1 MLKHN
6 SFVLLSVFAIT
17 LELVNGQV
25 IFERSCPLRSII
37 FDFNLTEVSN
47 KFCIEHFQ
55 CFCIRW

>member
-6 SFVLLSVFAIT
+6 SFVLLSVLAIA

-37 FDFNLTEVSN
+37 FDFNLTEVSDT
-47 KFCIEHFQ
+47 FLV
-55 CFCIRW
+55 